1 MDAQDRMKDDDTLYE
16 YKLINDP
23 NKKTIDL
30 NRCRRMKL
38 SEEFRED
45 FELYNATDENVKY
58 WINRLDELEAQ
69 IKKNENVWQLQ
80 ALHLEYFGCSR

>member
-45 FELYNATDENVKY
+45 FELYNALSHDEKC
-58 WINRLDELEAQ
+58 LLEELEAQ
-69 IKKNENVWQLQ
+69 IKKK
-80 ALHLEYFGCSR
+80 